1 MIYVL
6 GSINM
11 DMVAR
16 VPRMPVG
23 GETLTADKYYV
34 NPGGKG
40 ANQAV
45 AIAKLGGKV
54 AMIGKV
60 GSDETGDAL
69 KNNLKAMGVDESM
82 VTRADVPSGIAM
94 IIVEGGENRIIL
106 YKGANHSVTKADVDE
121 GLKNAKSG
129 DALVMQLEI
138 PLETVTYAAAVAKQK
153 GMLVLLNPAPAVP
166 LGEELLKNV
175 DIIAPNETETE
186 ILTGVGLDSDVHI
199 ALAVKKLY
207 QLGVK
212 RVIITMGSRGS
223 IVAEGQ
229 TITPVEP
236 RKVKAVDTTS
246 AGDTFV
252 GATVLRYLDGD
263 TLEDAARFA
272 SVASSITVT
281 REGAAQSIP
290 TLEEV
295 KKVIESEK

>member
-121 GLKNAKSG
+121 GLKNAKPG

-153 GMLVLLNPAPAVP
+153 GMLVLLNHAPAVP